1 MIATT
6 EQARRRATGETTGS
20 QDGKSLKAQQVI
32 DLLGEKLNRQIVG
45 SLVACVHCGMCTDA
59 CHYVLANPGDVTYAP
74 AYKADRIRKIFKRHY
89 DWTGRVLPR
98 WVGAGTVNSEQD
110 LEELKDIVFGK
121 CTNCRR
127 CTVNCP
133 MGVDYAT
140 FNRMA
145 RGLLVSVGIMPEGVA
160 VVSKDQWEIGN
171 QMGVLKEDYL
181 DTLEWMEEEL
191 REELDDPAV
200 RIPVDASDC
209 EVVYS
214 INPREVKYDP
224 RSIADAAKIFHVAEE
239 SWTMPS
245 EGWDMTNFGLFSG
258 DDALGGSVSQ
268 RLYESVVELRGRK
281 LVISECGHGYRSTRC
296 EGPNWAKYDVP
307 FEMESSVIT
316 MLRYIKEGRIKV
328 DKTRNPE
335 PVTFHDSCNNARS
348 CGLFEEPRELL
359 ELVCMDFREM
369 YPNRAENYC
378 CTGGG
383 GAMSMAEYTPRRL
396 KSGAIKARQL
406 EATGADFVVT
416 SCHNCV
422 DGLTDVIRHY
432 KLPMKVTQLVNLVA
446 NAIVIEEKVSV
457 PVEVVVGAEA
467 GARAAEEAAVPAG
480 EEVPAQ
486 PAQEAAVPVAADL
499 AAPTGK
505 TEAPPA
511 RVEEEEM
518 NLEGRRILVADD
530 EVDQLEFLCTVLEDN
545 GAEVFRATTGDEVLR
560 MARELKPDV
569 LTLDLHMPGKNV
581 GEVFELL
588 RKDSELEDLKIC
600 IITGRPE
607 LRRLIYERSV
617 RPPEGYVDKPVDE
630 KRLLL
635 NVRKVLE
642 VVHQDR

>member
-1 MIATT
+1 MSANN
-6 EQARRRATGETTGS
+6 
-20 QDGKSLKAQQVI
+20 DKSLKAQQVI

-45 SLVACVHCGMCTDA
+45 SLVGCVHCGMCTEA

-98 WVGAGTVNSEQD
+98 WVGAGTVNSEED

-127 CTVNCP
+127 CSINCP
-133 MGVDYAT
+133 MGVDYAV

-191 REELDDPAV
+191 RDELEDPSV
-200 RIPVDASDC
+200 RIPVDEPDC

-224 RSIADAAKIFHVAEE
+224 RSIADAAKIFHVAGEK
-239 SWTMPS
+239 WTMPS

-258 DDALGGSVSQ
+258 DDALGGSVAQ
-268 RLYESVVELRGRK
+268 RLYESVEELRGKK
-281 LVISECGHGYRSTRC
+281 LVISECGHGFRSTRC
-296 EGPNWAKYDVP
+296 EGPNWAKRDVG
-307 FEMESSVIT
+307 FEMESSVNT

-328 DKTRNPE
+328 DKTRNPD

-359 ELVCMDFREM
+359 NLVCMDFREM

-383 GAMSMAEYTPRRL
+383 GAMSMSEYTPRRL
-396 KSGAIKARQL
+396 KSGSVKAKQL
-406 EATGADFVVT
+406 EDTGADYVVT

-422 DGLTDVIRHY
+422 DGLNDVIRHY
-432 KLPMKVTQLVNLVA
+432 KLPMKVTQLVHLVA
-446 NAIVIEEKVSV
+446 NAIVLEEK
-457 PVEVVVGAEA
+457 
-467 GARAAEEAAVPAG
+467 
-480 EEVPAQ
+480 
-486 PAQEAAVPVAADL
+486 
-499 AAPTGK
+499 
-505 TEAPPA
+505 PP
-511 RVEEEEM
+511 
-518 NLEGRRILVADD
+518 LGLPLSGRRILVADD
-530 EVDQLEFLCTVLEDN
+530 EPDQLEFLATVLEDN
-545 GAEVFRATTGDEVLR
+545 GATIFRATTGDEVLD
-560 MARELKPDV
+560 MARTEKPD
-569 LTLDLHMPGKNV
+569 LITLDLHMPGRDV
-581 GEVFELL
+581 GEVFELI
-588 RKDSELEDLKIC
+588 RKDPDLEGLKIC
-600 IITGRPE
+600 IITGKPE

-617 RPPEGYVDKPVDE
+617 RRPEGYLDKPVDE
-630 KRLLL
+630 DRLLL

-642 VVHQDR
+642 VVHQEA